1 MRLIQ
6 ILTFCIS
13 IFWLP
18 SLYANTMKSND
29 LIYHT
34 SFPIKDNDLSIDH
47 FTTDTDFA
55 NTIVMSNIIAGVMYG
70 YLIDQKY
77 PDIKYDGDY
86 LYTSILGRLLEKSGL
101 EKQLINKDFELDDVD
116 ASIHEPSYIKQLL
129 NPGQSG
135 PYKLKDY
142 AKRLPQKD
150 TIGALGLRNY
160 DAIAKILGYSLEDQ
174 DNGKQSNSKV
184 PETLEN
190 IYASPMIT
198 AFYNFNKFNEIQIL
212 SSEKQQKEKKDKEK
226 YKYSKQWNKC
236 LETMQ
241 QGEITNTFFPTIMN
255 IIIDSGTTSSVLEP
269 YLNICNNHKFLAKS
283 AYNAMN
289 DLTLGAYE
297 YQKAIGVKKIDNNN
311 NDYYEYSRQMSFY
324 MSQILNVSVNM
335 GKNLYLVDNFI
346 IFDIDRLREV
356 FSISMSKL
364 SYKDNKGV
372 LHYISQDEA
381 NKAFDQ
387 AIKLLGLTA
396 TKNLGFSNFYPV
408 NKDGEQRALIYSLIY
423 NSISNLNK
431 SVNINFT
438 AVSDNK
444 IDKPSEAK
452 KPIKETEIS
461 YPDKLGTY
469 ELGTTVSYDN
479 SIYTCKIVSWCNQ
492 SGFTPGSEYSK
503 FVWQETI

>member
-1 MRLIQ
+1 
-6 ILTFCIS
+6 
-13 IFWLP
+13 
-18 SLYANTMKSND
+18 MKSND

-47 FTTDTDFA
+47 FTTNTDSA
-55 NTIVMSNIIAGVMYG
+55 NTIIMSNIIAGVMYG
-70 YLIDQKY
+70 YLINKKY

-86 LYTSILGRLLEKSGL
+86 LYISILGRLLEKSGL
-101 EKQLINKDFELDDVD
+101 EKQLINKDFELDDID
-116 ASIHEPSYIKQLL
+116 ASIHEPSYMKQLL
-129 NPGQSG
+129 NLGQSG

-160 DAIAKILGYSLEDQ
+160 DAIAKVLGYSIEDQ

-198 AFYNFNKFNEIQIL
+198 AFYNFNKLNEIQIL
-212 SSEKQQKEKKDKEK
+212 SSEKGQKENGQ
-226 YKYSKQWNKC
+226 YKYNKQWNRC
-236 LETMQ
+236 LGKMRKSEVP
-241 QGEITNTFFPTIMN
+241 NTFFPTIMN
-255 IIIDSGTTSSVLEP
+255 IIIDSGAKSSVLEP
-269 YLNICNNHKFLAKS
+269 YLNICNNHKFLARS

-289 DLTLGAYE
+289 DLTLGSYE

-311 NDYYEYSRQMSFY
+311 TDYYEYSRQMSFY

-346 IFDIDRLREV
+346 IFDLDRLKQV
-356 FSISMSKL
+356 FSMSMSKL
-364 SYKDNKGV
+364 SYKDNKDV
-372 LHYISQDEA
+372 LQYISQDEA

-387 AIKLLGLTA
+387 AKKLLGLAT
-396 TKNLGFSNFYPV
+396 TKNLGFSNFYPA
-408 NKDGEQRALIYSLIY
+408 NRDGEQRGLIYSLIY
-423 NSISNLNK
+423 NSIRYLEKNNLNI
-431 SVNINFT
+431 SFT
-438 AVSDNK
+438 AVSDN
-444 IDKPSEAK
+444 IINKPSVAK
-452 KPIKETEIS
+452 KPIKEIEIS

-469 ELGTTVSYDN
+469 EIGTTVSYDN

-503 FVWQETI
+503 FVWQKTL